1 MINQSLND
9 LRLNRESS
17 SWRRAETR
25 GYIRHKAGRTASLPS
40 PPPRSARVTSKH
52 FLETLWVQFGHH
64 ALKVAAQVPEAVGRL
79 VDFGPRVG
87 LVVVLVQ
94 GVLAAGAE
102 HVLLHHDLRGSHK
115 QVQAALQQHGLDVG
129 AGGLV
134 EGQVPPAAPRAPLD
148 VVDLHGE
155 GALVVPADAGNVV
168 DAVLVQGSQA
178 LTSRHAHGR
187 QVTPVVLAG
196 IEAEEVFACRENMRH
211 KTESV

>member
-17 SWRRAETR
+17 SWWGVETE
-25 GYIRHKAGRTASLPS
+25 GYIRHKAGRTCI
-40 PPPRSARVTSKH
+40 PPIARVTSKH

-64 ALKVAAQVPEAVGRL
+64 ALKVAAQIPEAVRRL
-79 VDFGPRVG
+79 VDFGPHVG

-102 HVLLHHDLRGSHK
+102 HVLLHHHLRGSHK
-115 QVQAALQQHGLDVG
+115 QVQAPLQQHGLDVG

-134 EGQVPPAAPRAPLD
+134 EGQVPSAAPRAPLD
-148 VVDLHGE
+148 VVHLHGE
-155 GALVVPADAGNVV
+155 GALVVPADAGDVV
-168 DAVLVQGSQA
+168 DAVLVEGCQA
-178 LTSRHAHGR
+178 LTARHAHRG

-196 IEAEEVFACRENMRH
+196 IEAEEVFTCREKRMDS
-211 KTESV
+211 TSWQYY